1 MFDGDGRRIENG
13 TVIFGDGVIDGGR
26 RAELASP
33 AGAVE
38 IDGTG
43 KWVTP
48 GIIDIHSHLGD
59 YPSPGVNRPVGR
71 Q

>member
-1 MFDGDGRRIENG
+1 MILA
-13 TVIFGDGVIDGGR
+13 DGVVQAVGGGR
-26 RAELASP
+26 LEAP

-43 KWVTP
+43 KFVTP
-48 GIIDIHSHLGD
+48 GIIDVHSHLGD
-59 YPSPGVNRPVGR
+59 YPSPGRRLAFRR